1 MNDEAIVA
9 AGKGKVDARGG
20 VVIGS
25 PARPGARRRS
35 LKVPG
40 STARLAVCVSCVRA
54 CMLFLCVCVCVRVSW
69 WGGTGRGVSIGWT
82 DFESSN
88 LGSLF
93 WGLLN

>member
-54 CMLFLCVCVCVRVSW
+54 CVLFLRVCVRACELVGRHW
-69 WGGTGRGVSIGWT
+69 KGGKYWVDR
-82 DFESSN
+82 
-88 LGSLF
+88 L
-93 WGLLN
+93 